1 MDLKKGDDGSEF
13 TALGMFPGS
22 RVLRCGYFSVAWTC
36 RRSKLWGTTQRNVQF
51 VTENHQ
57 VCKFPNYVASD
68 WNYGNCF
75 TSTGLQLEHVRPWT
89 GSTGSP
95 LLRETL
101 CKEKTSTELVLAPTL
116 AMVSAPEPELQ
127 SQAWGW
133 YGEFRRFGSF
143 SFAPQKKVEKSNT
156 NTTEISANDG
166 EQRFNSSPIW
176 PRGHWNDIGYGWIWH
191 FDMETTW
198 AQRREDSIQ
207 RPKLEYLFLTDARL
221 SQIWSA
227 QTGTCLAGK
236 SCWTTIQLP
245 SSKNLHM

>member
-1 MDLKKGDDGSEF
+1 
-13 TALGMFPGS
+13 
-22 RVLRCGYFSVAWTC
+22 
-36 RRSKLWGTTQRNVQF
+36 VQF

-75 TSTGLQLEHVRPWT
+75 TSTGLQLEHLRPWT

-101 CKEKTSTELVLAPTL
+101 CKEKTSTELALAPTL

-143 SFAPQKKVEKSNT
+143 LFGHQKKVEKSNT

-176 PRGHWNDIGYGWIWH
+176 PRGH
-191 FDMETTW
+191 
-198 AQRREDSIQ
+198 
-207 RPKLEYLFLTDARL
+207 
-221 SQIWSA
+221 
-227 QTGTCLAGK
+227 
-236 SCWTTIQLP
+236 
-245 SSKNLHM
+245 